1 VSTRPD
7 PLAIRVKNVDVEYEV
22 LEERRAALV
31 KRLTTREG
39 TGRSVIHAVKDMSFD
54 VHQGESIGIVGSNGS
69 GKSSLLLALAG
80 VLPLASGEIL
90 VNEEPKLMAVGA
102 QLIPS
107 ATGRRNIRIGCLAQG
122 VAFEEIDER
131 VDEIIDFIEMREAI
145 DRPFRT
151 YSSGM
156 RARIS
161 FAIATAVQP
170 RVLLIDE
177 ALAVGDRH
185 FIDKS
190 MNKVSSMLRDAG
202 VLLLVSHS
210 MAMIADFCT
219 RGIWIDAGVMM
230 ADGPVDEVIDA
241 YNAS

>member
-1 VSTRPD
+1 MSAESGS
-7 PLAIRVKNVDVEYEV
+7 LAIRVKNVDIEYEV

-54 VHQGESIGIVGSNGS
+54 VHEGESIGIVGSNGS

-90 VNEEPKLMAVGA
+90 VNDEPKLMAVGA

-122 VAFEEIDER
+122 VPFDEIDER
-131 VDEIIDFIEMREAI
+131 VEEIIDFIEMRDAI

-177 ALAVGDRH
+177 ALAVGDHH

-190 MNKVSSMLRDAG
+190 MNKVAGMLRDAG
-202 VLLLVSHS
+202 VLLLVSHG
-210 MAMIADFCT
+210 MAMIQDFCT
-219 RGIWIDAGVMM
+219 RCIWIDAGVMK
-230 ADGPVDEVIDA
+230 ADGPVDEVIAA
-241 YNAS
+241 YQAS

>member
-1 VSTRPD
+1 MSAPA
-7 PLAIRVKNVDVEYEV
+7 LAIRVTDVHVEYEV

-39 TGRSVIHAVKDMSFD
+39 TGRSVIHAVQGISFD
-54 VHQGESIGIVGSNGS
+54 VHEGESVGIVGSNGS
-69 GKSSLLLALAG
+69 GKSTLLSALAG
-80 VLPLASGEIL
+80 VLPVASGQIL
-90 VNEEPKLMAVGA
+90 VNEVPKLMAVGS

-122 VAFEEIDER
+122 VSHDEIDDR
-131 VDEIIDFIEMREAI
+131 VDEIVDFIELGDAI

-156 RARIS
+156 KARIA

-185 FIDKS
+185 FIGKS
-190 MNKVSSMLRDAG
+190 MDKVAGMLRGAG
-202 VLLLVSHS
+202 VLVLVSHS
-210 MAMIADFCT
+210 TQMLQEFCT
-219 RGIWIDAGVMM
+219 RGMWIEGGVLQ
-230 ADGPVDEVIDA
+230 AEGPIDDVVAA
-241 YNAS
+241 YETD

>member
-1 VSTRPD
+1 VSTATEA
-7 PLAIRVKNVDVEYEV
+7 LAIRVKNVNIEYEV

-39 TGRSVIHAVKDMSFD
+39 TGRSLIHAVKDITFD
-54 VHQGESIGIVGSNGS
+54 VHEGESIGIIGSNGS

-122 VAFEEIDER
+122 VPFEEIDDR
-131 VDEIIDFIEMREAI
+131 VEEIIDFIELRDAI

-185 FIDKS
+185 FIEKS
-190 MNKVSSMLRDAG
+190 MNKVAGMLRDAG
-202 VLLLVSHS
+202 VLLLVSHG
-210 MAMIADFCT
+210 MAMIQDFCT
-219 RGIWIDAGVMM
+219 RCLWIEGGVLM
-230 ADGPVDEVIDA
+230 ADGPVDEVIAA
-241 YNAS
+241 YEAS